1 MEWVEGQY
9 EQCAYG
15 GKMLGGHWGKK
26 ADSKQCR
33 AMCSPPRHGSDYNLK
48 NVDALQCH
56 TS

>member
-26 ADSKQCR
+26 KLCKQCR

-56 TS
+56 T

>member
-26 ADSKQCR
+26 KLGKHAEPC
-33 AMCSPPRHGSDYNLK
+33 A
-48 NVDALQCH
+48 ALPGMEVI
-56 TS
+56 TI